1 MSISYK
7 KLWIMLAEKGLSKA
21 DLRKISGITSGIL
34 TKMNKNE
41 VVSFSILLK
50 ICEVFKCDIGDIVE
64 VIHD

>member
-21 DLRKISGITSGIL
+21 DLRKTSGITSGIL

-50 ICEVFKCDIGDIVE
+50 ICEAFKCDIGDIVE